1 MSILGYYIYYWLG
14 LFDFIFLGVYRFY
27 DLIFLMV
34 EPMVPP
40 IAPKIAYRIMAII
53 AWVKVVTCQSSFAMV
68 PNPMRYSIKIIVP
81 PITPP
86 MIPTS
91 APLSAP
97 LV

>member
-1 MSILGYYIYYWLG
+1 MVWIIDFL
-14 LFDFIFLGVYRFY
+14 LFLVSSFY
-27 DLIFLMV
+27 DLIFLMI

-53 AWVKVVTCQSSFAMV
+53 AWIKPVTCQSSFAMV
-68 PNPMRYSIKIIVP
+68 PNPMRYNIKIIVP

-86 MIPTS
+86 TIPTS

-97 LV
+97 LA